1 MLEFPDGPGD
11 NERHF
16 VFNNDWYVSCLHSSC
31 FCSLF
36 ERHWQFRRFKV
47 SSYHQSFF
55 FILLGHLS
63 LEICTE
69 WTETGRVALHFG
81 TTLWVVLNRLAAMI
95 SGKNVRMN
103 GKITLNVCT
112 TRNWYEM
119 RLICAKTNFEASIYR
134 RWCRGVLHNIV
145 IISAK

>member
-1 MLEFPDGPGD
+1 M
-11 NERHF
+11 
-16 VFNNDWYVSCLHSSC
+16 
-31 FCSLF
+31 
-36 ERHWQFRRFKV
+36 
-47 SSYHQSFF
+47 
-55 FILLGHLS
+55 
-63 LEICTE
+63 EICTE

-119 RLICAKTNFEASIYR
+119 RLICVKTNFEASIYR
-134 RWCRGVLHNIV
+134 RWFRGVLNNIV
-145 IISAK
+145 VISAK